1 MRRELDIT
9 TSDGTAKAVLFRPDQ
24 PPEGKPLRGVIF
36 YMDAMG
42 LRESMFSMAQRL
54 ADAGYVVLLP
64 DLFYRY
70 GAYGP
75 FSGASFGIEAERNQ
89 IMGMIRGTTQAMT
102 ARDTE
107 AFLKVL
113 DAEGVE
119 GPIGAVGYCMG
130 GGRAL
135 TAAGTYPDRIAA
147 AASFHGAALASEA
160 EDSPHRLADRMKAK
174 VYVGVAGVDNSFPPE
189 QSARLA
195 ESLRLAGVDSI
206 IENYVG
212 MQHGWTVP
220 DRDGVYD
227 EAGAE
232 RHWKRLLTLFDE
244 GLSRG

>member
-9 TSDGTAKAVLFRPDQ
+9 TSDGTARAVLFRPDQ
-24 PPEGKPLRGVIF
+24 PPQGKPLRGVIF

-102 ARDTE
+102 AGDTE

-113 DAEGVE
+113 DAEGVA
-119 GPIGAVGYCMG
+119 GPIGSSRRDL
-130 GGRAL
+130 RARSASRQMRATTVVSQPPRL
-135 TAAGTYPDRIAA
+135 SIAA
-147 AASFHGAALASEA
+147 SSERASRSHASCTA
-160 EDSPHRLADRMKAK
+160 SSAS
-174 VYVGVAGVDNSFPPE
+174 GVEPSM
-189 QSARLA
+189 R
-195 ESLRLAGVDSI
+195 
-206 IENYVG
+206 
-212 MQHGWTVP
+212 
-220 DRDGVYD
+220 
-227 EAGAE
+227 
-232 RHWKRLLTLFDE
+232 
-244 GLSRG
+244 